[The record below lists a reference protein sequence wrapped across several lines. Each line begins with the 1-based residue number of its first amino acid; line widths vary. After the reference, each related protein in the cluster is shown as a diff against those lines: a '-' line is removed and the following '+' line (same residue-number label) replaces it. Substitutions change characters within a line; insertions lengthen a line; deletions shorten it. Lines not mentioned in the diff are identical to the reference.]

1 MSPPPHHSLCVTFTS
16 TTTSPT
22 CGFVL
27 SPVPTASSLQLAPC
41 SRRGQL
47 RVSTACWAQ
56 PQQQPPQ
63 QARPGSV
70 SADGKAQKAS
80 FYKRPS
86 KAIEMGGGFFIPGL
100 EGYKLRLATAVLVL
114 VLLALNRFPGYAPP
128 ISQSTSE
135 IIGAGAAVILLA
147 QSLIEKLITDSG
159 SAPEED
165 DDSDDGRV
173 STSSTGSGSGGS
185 SRVGGVE
192 EECFGLVARDPQ
204 LEDDVRWAGYA
215 LDENL
220 GCPSVA
226 VLHGE
231 QGLVYY
237 RRRSS
242 KDATSSSSLELAT
255 ALLQTL
261 PVGTRRAIGMGDAL
275 AALGGVAGNS
285 GAQLAQVLGMAKAE
299 GAVVVRIGERGLLLV
314 APPVGGIMRDQA
326 VWVERAAALLEGSG
340 RGSERF

>member
-1 MSPPPHHSLCVTFTS
+1 
-16 TTTSPT
+16 
-22 CGFVL
+22 
-27 SPVPTASSLQLAPC
+27 
-41 SRRGQL
+41 
-47 RVSTACWAQ
+47 
-56 PQQQPPQ
+56 
-63 QARPGSV
+63 
-70 SADGKAQKAS
+70 
-80 FYKRPS
+80 
-86 KAIEMGGGFFIPGL
+86 MGGGFFIPGL